1 MNHFQHNYQ
10 KPYLEW
16 RRPAYA
22 AHTLPPLPYAYDAL
36 EPYISEEI
44 MLLHHL
50 EHHQSYVD
58 GLNKAE
64 EEIYFK
70 NNEPGMLRHWM
81 REQAF
86 HGSGH
91 LLHSI
96 FWENMTP
103 HGSKTPRGKIA
114 QGINRTFGTF
124 EDFKEKFTDTAMSVQ
139 GPGWA
144 ALLYDPVNSRLII
157 ETIEKHQLNHQAGLI
172 PLLVLDLWEHAYYL
186 QYKTEKAD
194 YIESWWNI
202 VDWHDVEERLNLAS
216 I

>member
-1 MNHFQHNYQ
+1 MPSGTY
-10 KPYLEW
+10 E
-16 RRPAYA
+16 R
-22 AHTLPPLPYAYDAL
+22 
-36 EPYISEEI
+36 I
-44 MLLHHL
+44 MK
-50 EHHQSYVD
+50 E
-58 GLNKAE
+58 
-64 EEIYFK
+64 
-70 NNEPGMLRHWM
+70 
-81 REQAF
+81 
-86 HGSGH
+86 
-91 LLHSI
+91 
-96 FWENMTP
+96 
-103 HGSKTPRGKIA
+103 
-114 QGINRTFGTF
+114 GINRTFGTF